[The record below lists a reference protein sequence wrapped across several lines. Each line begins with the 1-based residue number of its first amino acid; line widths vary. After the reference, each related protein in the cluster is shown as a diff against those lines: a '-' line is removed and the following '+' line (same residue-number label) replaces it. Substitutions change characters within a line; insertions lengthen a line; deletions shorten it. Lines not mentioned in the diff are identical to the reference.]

1 MHLFSYCVWV
11 KSVNTRLNS
20 RLRPLSLEIVFKN
33 SFIVADLSSD
43 HRSRYSGWYTITILV
58 KQGFSLLISFVY
70 ILQMAVQTVIVAD
83 CLFVYLFDSEGLL
96 PFTRILYGT
105 HTSKHDDQLWNSEC
119 LWWSHVSGL
128 NLNFSHL
135 SLLCFLSL
143 RGSTYEILK

>member
-83 CLFVYLFDSEGLL
+83 CLFICLIQRVY
-96 PFTRILYGT
+96 Y
-105 HTSKHDDQLWNSEC
+105 
-119 LWWSHVSGL
+119 
-128 NLNFSHL
+128 L
-135 SLLCFLSL
+135 SLEFYMGRTLANTMINCGIQSACDEAM
-143 RGSTYEILK
+143 YQV